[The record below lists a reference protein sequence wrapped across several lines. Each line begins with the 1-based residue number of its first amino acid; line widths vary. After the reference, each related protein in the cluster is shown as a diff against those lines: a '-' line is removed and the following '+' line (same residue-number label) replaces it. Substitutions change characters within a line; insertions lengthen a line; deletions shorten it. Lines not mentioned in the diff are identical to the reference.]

1 MMLLLSIYINMSL
14 MLIHE
19 STQLKANKMK
29 LKINTKRIES
39 ALQSKLPVIKILERR
54 IAAKIGA
61 INNDLKKFYRS
72 IDRYANYV
80 RTNSIS
86 LRGINYA
93 EVMLIIMKNE
103 IVIGTDYYNS
113 TLTTSSKCLNKIKD
127 KYQEDISN
135 HGMDTCHQLANPNPH
150 GLNKLRNLI
159 VEYYDEIFSYN
170 VWFDIKNVL
179 QYIVN

>member
-1 MMLLLSIYINMSL
+1 MMLLLLVYINMSL

-19 STQLKANKMK
+19 STQFKNSEADKMK
-29 LKINTKRIES
+29 LKRNTERIES
-39 ALQSKLPVIKILERR
+39 ALLSKLPVIQILERQ
-54 IAAKIGA
+54 ITAEIGA
-61 INNDLKKFYRS
+61 MNNDLKKFNRS
-72 IDRYANYV
+72 IDGYADCV

-93 EVMLIIMKNE
+93 EVMLIIIKSE
-103 IVIGTDYYNS
+103 IVIGT
-113 TLTTSSKCLNKIKD
+113 
-127 KYQEDISN
+127 EDISK

-179 QYIVN
+179 KYIVN

>member
-54 IAAKIGA
+54 IAAKI
-61 INNDLKKFYRS
+61 D
-72 IDRYANYV
+72 ANYV